1 MEKGNLHVIRIKILS
16 LGDAERY
23 SVRRLVV
30 VAQEDLLSRG
40 MRITLSI
47 EELNNACDIGKYA
60 STLVLPT
67 LVINDR
73 VICSGRFPQ
82 KGEIITWLE
91 QAVNLQQIPSS
102 KLLDTVLK

>member
-60 STLVLPT
+60 SLVLPT

-73 VICSGRFPQ
+73 VVCSGRFPQ